1 MTRNSR
7 DAGDR
12 IDCELASVGEGEMDL
27 PKLPRML
34 VVDDEERLLKLI
46 SSILLASGYQSD
58 LARTVSEACS
68 AIGRSSYDIAFLD
81 LGLPDGSGFSI
92 LERLI
97 EMSPECIVVVVT
109 GLHDL
114 QTAVKSIRKGAFDYI
129 TKPFSVMLM
138 QERLASVIEEWKSRM
153 FTHAYQS
160 YLEKVVK
167 EKTNTL
173 SIARVRIEHVYDTTV
188 HALGAALDLR
198 DPETEEHCRRVSHNS
213 ALLGE
218 RLGIAGKELK
228 DLKWGAYL
236 HDIGKIGISERILLK
251 PAALTEEEMAAV
263 KKHSQ
268 LGHSMIKNIDFLAEA
283 GQVVL
288 YHHEKWDGDG
298 YPVGLRG
305 KDIPLFA
312 RIFAVS
318 DTFDAMIVDRP
329 YREAL
334 SFDEV
339 SREIRRCSGSHF
351 DAQVVETFL
360 KIPFSDLRVGT
371 KTEEMH
377 T

>member
-7 DAGDR
+7 GAGGR
-12 IDCELASVGEGEMDL
+12 IDCELEAVDDGEMGL
-27 PKLPRML
+27 PRLPRML
-34 VVDDEERLLKLI
+34 VVDDEEGLLNLI

-68 AIGRSSYDIAFLD
+68 AIGRSSYDVAFLD

-92 LERLI
+92 LESLI
-97 EMSPECIVVVVT
+97 EMSPECVVVVIT
-109 GLHDL
+109 GMHDL

-138 QERLASVIEEWKSRM
+138 RERLASVIEEWKSRV
-153 FTHAYQS
+153 FTHAYQR

-167 EKTNTL
+167 EKTKTL
-173 SIARVRIEHVYDTTV
+173 SSARVRIEHVCDTTV

-198 DPETEEHCRRVSHNS
+198 DPETEGHCRRVSHNG

-218 RLGIAGKELK
+218 KLGIAGKELK
-228 DLKWGAYL
+228 DLKWGSYL
-236 HDIGKIGISERILLK
+236 HDIGKIGIPGRILQK
-251 PAALTEEEMAAV
+251 PSALTEEEMTAV

-288 YHHEKWDGDG
+288 YHHEKWDGSG

-305 KDIPLFA
+305 RDIPLFA

-318 DTFDAMIVDRP
+318 DAFDAMIVDRP
-329 YREAL
+329 YRKAL

-351 DAQVVETFL
+351 DPEVSKTFL
-360 KIPFSDLRVGT
+360 KIPISDLRAGS
-371 KTEEMH
+371 KAEKMH